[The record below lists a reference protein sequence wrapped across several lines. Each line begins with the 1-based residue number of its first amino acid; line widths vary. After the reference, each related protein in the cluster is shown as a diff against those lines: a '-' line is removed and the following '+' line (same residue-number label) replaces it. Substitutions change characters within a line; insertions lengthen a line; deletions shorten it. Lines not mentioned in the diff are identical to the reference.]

1 MDAATN
7 TDTRGRRRL
16 GYVVTAL
23 AALLVVGL
31 LTIEGSRAAFS
42 ASTDNGSNT
51 FSAGSVTITDDDAG
65 SVMFNISNMVP
76 GATATK
82 CINVT
87 YTGSAP
93 ANVRMYGTVGGTGLA
108 PYLDTVIDVGTG
120 ATGGSGFSCANFTGG
135 ANAFNNTLANF
146 GTSHS
151 NYGNGNGTNFSGATN
166 PTTRSYRV
174 QVTLQ
179 DNGLAQGKNAS
190 ATLTWAAQNV

>member
-42 ASTDNGSNT
+42 ASTANGSNT
-51 FSAGSVTITDDDAG
+51 FSAGSVSITDDDAG
-65 SVMFNISNMVP
+65 SVMFNLSNMVP
-76 GATATK
+76 GTTATK

-108 PYLDTVIDVGTG
+108 PM
-120 ATGGSGFSCANFTGG
+120 
-135 ANAFNNTLANF
+135 
-146 GTSHS
+146 
-151 NYGNGNGTNFSGATN
+151 
-166 PTTRSYRV
+166 P
-174 QVTLQ
+174 
-179 DNGLAQGKNAS
+179 
-190 ATLTWAAQNV
+190 LT